1 MQYDRFFK
9 TFSVFFSN
17 LQRFKHFDMKTIGR
31 IILICSAV
39 LAAACTN
46 KENTDHEPVLP
57 LTLSVD
63 KSTIESDGKDAA
75 TLIIKDA
82 EGMILTEGKNLNKTA
97 FHVAETDEWL
107 NGILLGNMANKF
119 TSLADGSYTISG
131 MYDGKYCDNTIK
143 VTSQNRR
150 TYETFHK
157 NVAIYRLTGTWC
169 GYCPQLTT
177 ALNGINDFTEDHS
190 VVLEFHNGDEFS
202 VKYDSTHDLASK
214 LMVEFRNTSLPYA
227 IFSLSLGI
235 DTRDSYE
242 IQSIVKDILTKNPAK
257 TGIKARSSVSGD
269 KLTVNATVKASSA
282 GTYDLGFAVIK
293 DDCIPSDPRNATE
306 SEYDNAVLGITG
318 NYYAMSTDG
327 TFSLEANGEKEAE
340 FTWTSPIVSTED
352 IEDCSIVLFTL
363 TKTGNKTIVDNIAE
377 FEIGE
382 SVDYRYN

>member
-1 MQYDRFFK
+1 
-9 TFSVFFSN
+9 
-17 LQRFKHFDMKTIGR
+17 MKTIGR
-31 IILICSAV
+31 IILICAAV
-39 LAAACTN
+39 LAAACTD
-46 KENTDHEPVLP
+46 KANTDKEPVLP

-63 KSTIESDGKDAA
+63 KSTIESDGQDIA

-97 FHVAETDEWL
+97 FHVEETDEWL
-107 NGILLGNMANKF
+107 NGILLGDMANKF

-257 TGIKARSSVSGD
+257 TGIKASSAVEGDVLKVNAVIQASAEGEYDLACAVVKDGCVPTVSGANED
-269 KLTVNATVKASSA
+269 VYN
-282 GTYDLGFAVIK
+282 
-293 DDCIPSDPRNATE
+293 N
-306 SEYDNAVLGITG
+306 VLVGITT
-318 NYYAMSTDG
+318 NYRYMVSG
-327 TFSLEANGEKEAE
+327 TPVMQKDSERQVFMELPAASFKNVADKCR
-340 FTWTSPIVSTED
+340 I
-352 IEDCSIVLFTL
+352 ILFTL
-363 TKTGNKTIVDNIAE
+363 TKVNGKVVVDNATSL
-377 FEIGE
+377 EIGG
-382 SVDYRYN
+382 SVDYKYN

>member
-1 MQYDRFFK
+1 
-9 TFSVFFSN
+9 
-17 LQRFKHFDMKTIGR
+17 MKTISR

-82 EGMILTEGKNLNKTA
+82 EGMILTEGKHLNKTA

-107 NGILLGNMANKF
+107 NGILLADKANKF

-131 MYDGKYCDNTIK
+131 MYNGSYCDNTVK

-169 GYCPQLTT
+169 GYCPELTR

-190 VVLEFHNGDEFS
+190 IVLEFHNGNDEFA
-202 VKYDSTHDLASK
+202 VRYDANHDLASK
-214 LMVEFRNTSLPYA
+214 LMVEFRNTALPFA

-242 IQSIVKDILTKNPAK
+242 IQSIVKDILTQYPAK
-257 TGIKARSSVSGD
+257 TGIKATSSVSGD
-269 KLTVNATVKASSA
+269 KLTVNATVKASAA

-293 DDCIPSDPRNATE
+293 DDCIPSDPRSATE
-306 SEYDNAVLGITG
+306 SEYDNVVLGITG

-327 TFSLEANGEKEAE
+327 AFSLEANGEKAAE
-340 FTWTSPIVSTED
+340 FTWTSPIASTAD
-352 IEDCSIVLFTL
+352 IDDCSIVLFTL
-363 TKTGNKTIVDNIAE
+363 TKAGNKTIVDNIVE